1 MDSVADKKKGV
12 IFAAANEGNE
22 GLKRGEVCGRTLK

>member
-22 GLKRGEVCGRTLK
+22 EDEMRGGVADVH